1 VGRLGVGPVMFTTA
15 STAHRSGVV
24 YFPLAASLTPKNTE
38 ATEVVT
44 ECLGSNSWS
53 VLAQMLFEKDIIQC
67 MEKHMEK
74 LKLSVV
80 PQVFFGMRMG
90 IWQNLAMF
98 GPSHVNLGMT
108 LVDLVG
114 PVS

>member
-1 VGRLGVGPVMFTTA
+1 MFTTA

-24 YFPLAASLTPKNTE
+24 YFPLAASLPPKNTE

-53 VLAQMLFEKDIIQC
+53 VLAQIMFEKDIIQC
-67 MEKHMEK
+67 MEKLMEK
-74 LKLSVV
+74 LIKLSHKF
-80 PQVFFGMRMG
+80 FFGMRMG

>member
-1 VGRLGVGPVMFTTA
+1 MFTTA

-80 PQVFFGMRMG
+80 PQVFFWNEDGNM
-90 IWQNLAMF
+90 AEF
-98 GPSHVNLGMT
+98 GHVWSISCQPGNDAG
-108 LVDLVG
+108 
-114 PVS
+114 